1 MPKDRLEAFGGG
13 VFAIAITLLVL
24 ELDVF
29 HPDHGSLAHA
39 LAEQWPAYAA
49 YVVSFLTIGII
60 WINHHAVMANLVAV
74 DRTVLLL
81 NLALLGWVSLIPWP
95 TQLTAE
101 YMRTGGAD
109 ERTAALVY
117 AGVMAAMGVTFGALW
132 RHATNGRR
140 LVVDSLTDEAIRRSS
155 IRFRI
160 GGPVYGAAMVVALV
174 SAPASLA
181 IIGGLAVYYLPAG
194 RRRDRPPRRA
204 LIAMTSDDQQ
214 MLAWVLDRPVR
225 RRPPAGCHPPT
236 ASGARP
242 GRDPRPRHGVRCVPH
257 RSPPR
262 RGRRRSRVVMV
273 LFPVTRSSVSSTTVG
288 AGATRFEPGRAAPGS
303 PGSAT
308 RAGAAAGAFAVT
320 RTSAP
325 PLGSPAGTTT
335 AATPS
340 SRWSTRPSP

>member
-1 MPKDRLEAFGGG
+1 MPKDRLEAFSDG

-24 ELDVF
+24 ELDVP
-29 HPDHGSLAHA
+29 HPANGSLAHA

-132 RHATNGRR
+132 RYATNGRR
-140 LVVDSLTDEAIRRSS
+140 LVVDSLTDAAIQRSS

-160 GGPVYGAAMVVALV
+160 GGPVYVAAMVVALV

-181 IIGGLAVYYLPAG
+181 IIGGLAIYYLLPAG
-194 RRRDRPPRRA
+194 GA
-204 LIAMTSDDQQ
+204 IAH
-214 MLAWVLDRPVR
+214 
-225 RRPPAGCHPPT
+225 PAE
-236 ASGARP
+236 R
-242 GRDPRPRHGVRCVPH
+242 
-257 RSPPR
+257 
-262 RGRRRSRVVMV
+262 
-273 LFPVTRSSVSSTTVG
+273 
-288 AGATRFEPGRAAPGS
+288 
-303 PGSAT
+303 
-308 RAGAAAGAFAVT
+308 
-320 RTSAP
+320 
-325 PLGSPAGTTT
+325 
-335 AATPS
+335 
-340 SRWSTRPSP
+340 

>member
-1 MPKDRLEAFGGG
+1 MPKDRLEAFSDG

-24 ELDVF
+24 ELDVP
-29 HPDHGSLAHA
+29 HPAHGSLAHA

-132 RHATNGRR
+132 RYAHERPPLGGRQPDRRRDPAQLDPLPDRRPGVRGRDGGRPRQCAGQPGDHRRPRR
-140 LVVDSLTDEAIRRSS
+140 LL
-155 IRFRI
+155 
-160 GGPVYGAAMVVALV
+160 P
-174 SAPASLA
+174 
-181 IIGGLAVYYLPAG
+181 PAG

-204 LIAMTSDDQQ
+204 LTAMTSDDQE
-214 MLAWVLDRPVR
+214 MLAWVVDRPGPIATRPLVAI
-225 RRPPAGCHPPT
+225 RRP
-236 ASGARP
+236 RP
-242 GRDPRPRHGVRCVPH
+242 VPGPGEIRCPRPRRAVCAAPTSTSPRATSSRGVARCS
-257 RSPPR
+257 RSR
-262 RGRRRSRVVMV
+262 DRRRRRCGRGGRHP
-273 LFPVTRSSVSSTTVG
+273 LR
-288 AGATRFEPGRAAPGS
+288 AGPARRDRLAAPHV
-303 PGSAT
+303 
-308 RAGAAAGAFAVT
+308 RAL
-320 RTSAP
+320 
-325 PLGSPAGTTT
+325 PLVR
-335 AATPS
+335 
-340 SRWSTRPSP
+340 SR